1 MRERFDAKTSEE
13 LGKWYDMAF
22 SKGNLKMKGNFY
34 PKMLA
39 WINLPSDNSKK
50 LLDIACGSGFLLKEA
65 EKQVDT
71 YGIDISHVAIKEAEK
86 IAKNSN
92 IKVGTA
98 EKLPYK
104 DNFFDYVICL
114 GSLEHFINMEKGL
127 SEMRRVMKPNAIANI
142 LVPNSDY
149 LIFKFIG
156 QPPLY

>member
-1 MRERFDAKTSEE
+1 M
-13 LGKWYDMAF
+13 LNYINVPYD
-22 SKGNLKMKGNFY
+22 
-34 PKMLA
+34 
-39 WINLPSDNSKK
+39 KK
-50 LLDIACGSGFLLKEA
+50 LILLDVACGNGHFLKEA
-65 EKQVDT
+65 EKRVT
-71 YGIDISHVAIKEAEK
+71 CFGIDVSDVAVAR
-86 IAKNSN
+86 AKKNATKSD
-92 IKVGTA
+92 IRRGQG

-104 DNFFDYVICL
+104 DNYFDYVTCI